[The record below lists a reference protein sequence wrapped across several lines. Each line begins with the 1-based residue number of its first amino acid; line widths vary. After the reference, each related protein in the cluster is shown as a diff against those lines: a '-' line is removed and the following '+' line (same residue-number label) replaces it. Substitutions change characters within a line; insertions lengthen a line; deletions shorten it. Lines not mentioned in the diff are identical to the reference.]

1 MDNTLRDRVGFWG
14 ACAGPHNPWGSLPA
28 RDIPGS
34 HTEQCRDPVLNT
46 NPKTLLWQHPQS
58 GKGPLDPSK
67 SHKTPAPAP
76 SGGAPGGCGGP
87 DEAAFAALL
96 NQVSGVSS
104 GQRSRLAPAL
114 GAEHGNSEAGE
125 SSSGSALPREKD
137 PAAPPILPAAPRR
150 KGSFGGPPVIPAP
163 PQAGIR
169 EEISIGRSGSKSRP
183 PTAAPWPGFRG
194 MWNSHLPSPAAGE
207 GFGAMPLPDGGES
220 PIPIPS
226 PIPILP

>member
-1 MDNTLRDRVGFWG
+1 MVTAPRPPELRERLDNTLRDRVGFWG
-14 ACAGPHNPWGSLPA
+14 ARAGPHDPWGSLPA
-28 RDIPGS
+28 RDISES

-46 NPKTLLWQHPQS
+46 SPKTPLWQHPQS

-150 KGSFGGPPVIPAP
+150 KGSFGGATGDSCTSPGRD
-163 PQAGIR
+163 QGGNFHR
-169 EEISIGRSGSKSRP
+169 EVGKQIQTTRSS
-183 PTAAPWPGFRG
+183 TVAWFL
-194 MWNSHLPSPAAGE
+194 WNL
-207 GFGAMPLPDGGES
+207 
-220 PIPIPS
+220 
-226 PIPILP
+226 